1 MARTRVSGGPAL
13 LGFSAVIFLSVGT
26 QLPFDRLTRAI
37 DDWCAEEG
45 TGDQVFGQIGK
56 LGKGSYLP
64 KHFEVAETLSHAEF
78 VRRVERSAL
87 IVGHAGMG
95 SIISAL
101 TYEKPIVIMPRL
113 ARLGEHRN
121 DHQLATVA
129 RFRSRPG
136 IIAADDESV
145 LRSKLEEFVAA
156 GWFWPG
162 GAIAKS
168 ANPDLIK
175 ALRGYILG

>member
-1 MARTRVSGGPAL
+1 M
-13 LGFSAVIFLSVGT
+13 IFLSVGT

-56 LGKGSYLP
+56 LGKGNYLP
-64 KHFEVAETLSHAEF
+64 RHFEVAETLSHAAF
-78 VRRVERSAL
+78 VRRVEGSAL

-121 DHQLATVA
+121 DHQLATVT

-136 IIAADDESV
+136 IIAADDEV
-145 LRSKLEEFVAA
+145 MLRIKLEQFASS
-156 GWFWPG
+156 GWSWPG
-162 GAIAKS
+162 GVIAKS
-168 ANPDLIK
+168 ANPELIV
-175 ALRGYILG
+175 ALRRYILG